1 MVEVLLVVLVIQAV
15 AIAWCGTLD
24 VAIAWCGTLD
34 VFDWWQS

>member
-24 VAIAWCGTLD
+24 V
-34 VFDWWQS
+34 FDWWQS